1 MSLTPI
7 KKSSDTWRV
16 QPHLLEYE
24 KTCAGFTWD
33 KIRHELDGLPGGR
46 GLNIAHEAVDRHA
59 AGPRCDHPAIRWLGQ
74 DGAVLVLTYT
84 DLREQTSRFAN
95 VLSRLGVDKG
105 DRVFTLTGRIPE
117 LYITAIGAWKQTA
130 VFCPLFSAFGPEPI
144 CQRLRQGDA
153 KALVTTTRLYRQK
166 VADLREHLPQLT
178 HVLLTDA
185 ENDLTGGVLSLPQ
198 CMAQASGKFVIP
210 PTDPEDM
217 AILHFTSGTTG
228 MPKAAIHVHEAVLT
242 HNMTGKYVL
251 DFHPEDMFWC
261 TADPGW
267 VTGTSY
273 GIIAPLVHGV
283 TNIIVEADFDA
294 QRWCRVL
301 EKEKV
306 TILYTAPTAIR
317 RLMRVGIEPRKQYD
331 LRHLRLIHSVGEPLN
346 PEAVVWGQQ
355 ALGLPIHD
363 NWWQTETGGIM
374 IANFPAVDIR
384 PGSMGL
390 TLPGVEAAI
399 VRRVNSKTIEVIKE
413 PDVQGELALKP
424 GWPSMFRGYLHDDQ
438 RYKKC
443 FEDGW
448 YITGDMARRDA
459 DGYFWFIG
467 RADDII
473 NTSGHMVGPFEV
485 ESALMEHPAVA
496 EAGVIGTPHPMIGE
510 LVKAF
515 VILKSGVT
523 PDDKLRLEL
532 IGFARRKLGS
542 AVAPRE
548 IEFQDKLPKNKAG
561 KIMRRLLKARE
572 LGIAGG
578 DTSTLDTAED

>member
-1 MSLTPI
+1 
-7 KKSSDTWRV
+7 
-16 QPHLLEYE
+16 
-24 KTCAGFTWD
+24 
-33 KIRHELDGLPGGR
+33 
-46 GLNIAHEAVDRHA
+46 
-59 AGPRCDHPAIRWLGQ
+59 
-74 DGAVLVLTYT
+74 
-84 DLREQTSRFAN
+84 
-95 VLSRLGVDKG
+95 
-105 DRVFTLTGRIPE
+105 
-117 LYITAIGAWKQTA
+117 
-130 VFCPLFSAFGPEPI
+130 
-144 CQRLRQGDA
+144 
-153 KALVTTTRLYRQK
+153 
-166 VADLREHLPQLT
+166 
-178 HVLLTDA
+178 
-185 ENDLTGGVLSLPQ
+185 LSLPQ

-251 DFHPEDMFWC
+251 DFHPEDVFWC

-294 QRWCRVL
+294 QHWCRVL

-306 TILYTAPTAIR
+306 TIWYTAPTAIR
-317 RLMRVGIEPRKQYD
+317 RLMRLGIEPRKQYD

-399 VRRVNSKTIEVIKE
+399 VRRVNPKTIEVIKE
-413 PDVQGELALKP
+413 PDVLGELALKP

-496 EAGVIGTPHPMIGE
+496 EAGVIGKPHPMIGE

-515 VILKSGVT
+515 VALRPGST
-523 PDDKLRLEL
+523 PGEKLRLEL

-542 AVAPRE
+542 AVAPKE

-561 KIMRRLLKARE
+561 KIMRRLLKAHE
-572 LGIAGG
+572 LGITEG

>member
-1 MSLTPI
+1 
-7 KKSSDTWRV
+7 
-16 QPHLLEYE
+16 
-24 KTCAGFTWD
+24 
-33 KIRHELDGLPGGR
+33 
-46 GLNIAHEAVDRHA
+46 
-59 AGPRCDHPAIRWLGQ
+59 
-74 DGAVLVLTYT
+74 
-84 DLREQTSRFAN
+84 
-95 VLSRLGVDKG
+95 
-105 DRVFTLTGRIPE
+105 
-117 LYITAIGAWKQTA
+117 
-130 VFCPLFSAFGPEPI
+130 
-144 CQRLRQGDA
+144 
-153 KALVTTTRLYRQK
+153 
-166 VADLREHLPQLT
+166 
-178 HVLLTDA
+178 
-185 ENDLTGGVLSLPQ
+185 
-198 CMAQASGKFVIP
+198 
-210 PTDPEDM
+210 
-217 AILHFTSGTTG
+217 
-228 MPKAAIHVHEAVLT
+228 
-242 HNMTGKYVL
+242 MTGKYVL
-251 DFHPEDMFWC
+251 DFHPEDVFWC

-283 TNIIVEADFDA
+283 TNIIEEADFDA

-306 TILYTAPTAIR
+306 TIWYTAPTAIR

-346 PEAVVWGQQ
+346 PEAVAWGQQ

-384 PGSMGL
+384 PGSMGV

-399 VRRVNSKTIEVIKE
+399 VRRVNPKTIEVIKE

-459 DGYFWFIG
+459 DGFFWFIG

-496 EAGVIGTPHPMIGE
+496 EAGVIGKPHPMIGE

-515 VILKSGVT
+515 VTLKPGVT
-523 PDDKLRLEL
+523 PGDKLRLEL

-572 LGIAGG
+572 LGIAEG
-578 DTSTLDTAED
+578 DTSTLETTSD

>member
-1 MSLTPI
+1 MNWAPI
-7 KKSSDTWRV
+7 KKSLDTGV
-16 QPHLLEYE
+16 FQPHLLEYE

-33 KIRHELDGLPGGR
+33 KFRYELDGLPGGR
-46 GLNIAHEAVDRHA
+46 GLNIAHEEADHHA
-59 AGPRCDHPAIRWLGQ
+59 AGPRCDHPAIRWLDQ
-74 DGAVLVLTYT
+74 DGTVLVLTYA
-84 DLREQTSRFAN
+84 DLREQTNRFAN
-95 VLSRLGVDKG
+95 VLSWLGVNKG
-105 DRVFTLTGRIPE
+105 ERVFTLTGRVPE
-117 LYITAIGAWKQTA
+117 LYIAALGAWKQTA

-144 CQRLRQGDA
+144 CQRLRKGDA

-185 ENDLTGGVLSLPQ
+185 ENDLSGGALSLPQ

-251 DFHPEDMFWC
+251 DFHPEDVFWC

-294 QRWCRVL
+294 QHWCRVL

-306 TILYTAPTAIR
+306 TIWYTAPTAIR
-317 RLMRVGIEPRKQYD
+317 RLMRLGIEPRKQYD

-399 VRRVNSKTIEVIKE
+399 VRRVNPKTIEVIKE
-413 PDVQGELALKP
+413 PDVLGELALKP

-496 EAGVIGTPHPMIGE
+496 EAGVIGKPHPMIGE

-515 VILKSGVT
+515 VALRPGST
-523 PDDKLRLEL
+523 PGEKLRLEL

-542 AVAPRE
+542 AVAPKE

-561 KIMRRLLKARE
+561 KIMRRLLKAHE
-572 LGIAGG
+572 LGITEG